1 MGDSYQQRA
10 RDWLEHCFGR
20 DRADDP
26 ISRNH
31 RFLEEALELV
41 QALGCTKDEA
51 HQLVNY
57 VFGRGKGSPEQEV
70 GGVRLSLSGLTAC
83 HRIDEQAAAED
94 TWATMFLWNGTMNQG
109 DDSTW
114 NFGVNYYFYGDL
126 SPDGKQVAFGGGLLP
141 SVGLANTQA
150 IASLSTASAY
160 ALYFRVLLTA
170 GAMNA
175 SLLTILIP
183 PGDIIMGILFL
194 DEAVLPRHLAGLALV
209 TDGRIR
215 LPRRG

>member
-83 HRIDEQAAAED
+83 HRIDEHAAAED
-94 TWATMFLWNGTMNQG
+94 ELARVWTMVEQIREKERGK
-109 DDSTW
+109 
-114 NFGVNYYFYGDL
+114 
-126 SPDGKQVAFGGGLLP
+126 PDGSPLP
-141 SVGLANTQA
+141 GPG
-150 IASLSTASAY
+150 
-160 ALYFRVLLTA
+160 A
-170 GAMNA
+170 GARTTTSREAAADANA
-175 SLLTILIP
+175 VANGGQSAT
-183 PGDIIMGILFL
+183 
-194 DEAVLPRHLAGLALV
+194 DEARLEEEIGNREFREGQATRDAG
-209 TDGRIR
+209 
-215 LPRRG
+215 P